1 MNNNNQRISTK
12 DTWAAMHRQS
22 GVPFA
27 DNTHWFTN
35 VGHLVTYG
43 AGYYGYLYS
52 QVFAD
57 AIWNELFHD
66 QSLKRTSGEKIWKKM
81 LIHGGARDANVMLE
95 DLLGHKPT
103 IDNYWKSLVA
113 SSNENNKGR

>member
-1 MNNNNQRISTK
+1 M
-12 DTWAAMHRQS
+12 
-22 GVPFA
+22 V
-27 DNTHWFTN
+27 
-35 VGHLVTYG
+35 
-43 AGYYGYLYS
+43 
-52 QVFAD
+52 D

-66 QSLKRTSGEKIWKKM
+66 QSLKRSSGEKIWKKM